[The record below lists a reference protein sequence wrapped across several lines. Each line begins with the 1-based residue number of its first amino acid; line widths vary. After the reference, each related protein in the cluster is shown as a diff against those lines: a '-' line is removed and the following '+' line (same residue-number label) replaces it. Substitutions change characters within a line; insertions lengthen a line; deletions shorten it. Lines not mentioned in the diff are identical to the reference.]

1 MFELLPLLDDDLR
14 AASGKARWNT
24 VNCILIRCWE
34 HVREYLEAL
43 KRRYEEKKAS
53 GGTGSVFSQLEE
65 ELSTLVGGSTRERG
79 STAPVS
85 EGVGRAF
92 PSPAGDTGENPRFG
106 RRETLRRGRI
116 PWREHW
122 RRHWKTGNHL

>member
-1 MFELLPLLDDDLR
+1 MFELLPLLDEDLR
-14 AASGKARWNT
+14 ATSGKNRWNT

-65 ELSTLVGGSTRERG
+65 ELSTLVGGSTRG
-79 STAPVS
+79 
-85 EGVGRAF
+85 EGVYGPRVRRDGGTF
-92 PSPAGDTGENPRFG
+92 PSPAGETGEDPRLG
-106 RRETLRRGRI
+106 
-116 PWREHW
+116 WQ
-122 RRHWKTGNHL
+122 